1 MKEFKEMNKVV
12 KEFFDHFDTM
22 LKNDKDIE
30 VNSVD
35 ELVDKANKYL
45 EESH

>member
-1 MKEFKEMNKVV
+1 MNKVV
-12 KEFFDHFDTM
+12 KEFLDRLNTKLEYDEG
-22 LKNDKDIE
+22 IE

-45 EESH
+45 EEQQ

>member
-1 MKEFKEMNKVV
+1 MNKAV
-12 KEFFDHFDTM
+12 KEFLDRLNTTLEYDE
-22 LKNDKDIE
+22 DIE

-45 EESH
+45 EEQQ

>member
-1 MKEFKEMNKVV
+1 MTKFDINKAV
-12 KEFFDHFDTM
+12 KEFLDRLNTKLEHDEG
-22 LKNDKDIE
+22 IE

-45 EESH
+45 EEQQ

>member
-1 MKEFKEMNKVV
+1 MNKFDMNKVV
-12 KEFFDHFDTM
+12 KEFLDCLNTKLEYDEG
-22 LKNDKDIE
+22 IE

-45 EESH
+45 EEQQ

>member
-1 MKEFKEMNKVV
+1 MNKFDMNKVV
-12 KEFFDHFDTM
+12 KEFLDRLNTKLEYDEG
-22 LKNDKDIE
+22 IE

-45 EESH
+45 EEQQ